1 MRVNWTVLPHLAPY
15 LLSVA
20 TSLFVGVYCLW
31 RRSEVGAAAYAG
43 VALSGALWTT
53 TVILELITP
62 DLAGKMFWDDFQ
74 NIGAAGASV
83 CFLCF
88 TLAYARPDIK
98 HRIQIC
104 AAVSV
109 VWIVLIAYEF
119 AEPQPHAR
127 IVPAGRFTALLYDF
141 GYSAWLILGY
151 AYAAYLVCLAILISH
166 YRRSHP
172 LYRKQIA
179 VIVGGSMLPLL
190 GALLTQTILKDQPER
205 DVSPFTFALNNAIVA
220 WGIFRYSLLEVVPVA
235 RYTVVD
241 SMSDAVFVLD
251 NRDRVVDVNPAAL
264 SLMGRP
270 PSELIGQ
277 TAQGVFANWPALHD
291 WRDDKDV
298 DIEVGPEAG
307 DLWLEFRA
315 QRLRDR
321 YGRSGG
327 KVVTI
332 RDVTHRKLLENE
344 LREHRDHL
352 ESLVAER
359 TADLTAANAKLRSE
373 MAERERLEDQLRQAQ
388 KMEAI
393 GRLAGGVA
401 HDFNNLL
408 TAILGYADLLLDD
421 FTADSPHR
429 AAVEEIKDAGE
440 RAASLTSQL
449 LAFSRKQ
456 RLQPRILDLNQLVAN
471 TERLLARLIGEHIQ
485 LTVLLQPGLGRV
497 EADPH
502 RIEQAI
508 VNLAINA
515 RDAMKEGGRLVI
527 QTRDV
532 CVSEVQA
539 YPIAIDPGWYVM
551 LSVSDT
557 GMGMDQT
564 TRECAFEPFFTTKDT
579 SKGTG
584 LGLAMV
590 YGVVKQSRGH
600 IWIDSQPE
608 QGTTITM
615 LLPRVEREAER
626 LEEGWAPSAAIGGTE
641 TILVAEDEQMLR
653 DLAREVLRR
662 HGYEVI
668 EAANGKAA
676 LSASEQHIGQIDL
689 LLTDIV
695 MPEMNG
701 RDLAAEIL
709 RLRPHLRI
717 LFMSG
722 YSEYGDDDRKLPGE
736 KTDFVQKP
744 FTPEILVRKIRQLL
758 DSA

>member
-1 MRVNWTVLPHLAPY
+1 
-15 LLSVA
+15 
-20 TSLFVGVYCLW
+20 
-31 RRSEVGAAAYAG
+31 
-43 VALSGALWTT
+43 
-53 TVILELITP
+53 
-62 DLAGKMFWDDFQ
+62 MF
-74 NIGAAGASV
+74 
-83 CFLCF
+83 
-88 TLAYARPDIK
+88 
-98 HRIQIC
+98 
-104 AAVSV
+104 
-109 VWIVLIAYEF
+109 
-119 AEPQPHAR
+119 
-127 IVPAGRFTALLYDF
+127 
-141 GYSAWLILGY
+141 
-151 AYAAYLVCLAILISH
+151 ISH

-179 VIVGGSMLPLL
+179 VIVGGSALPLA
-190 GALLTQTILKDQPER
+190 GSILTLTLLKDQPAR
-205 DVSPFTFALNNAIVA
+205 DSSAITFALNNVIVA
-220 WGIFRYSLLEVVPVA
+220 WGIFRYSFLNVVPLA
-235 RYTVVD
+235 RYTLVD
-241 SMSDAVFVLD
+241 RMSDAVFVLD

-270 PSELIGQ
+270 ASDLIGQ
-277 TAQGVFANWPALHD
+277 PAQEVFSGWQVFHD
-291 WRDDKDV
+291 WRDDRDV
-298 DIEVGPEAG
+298 EIEVTPGAG
-307 DLWLEFRA
+307 DLRLEFRA

-321 YGRSGG
+321 HGRSGG
-327 KVVTI
+327 RVITI

-352 ESLVAER
+352 ESLVGKR
-359 TADLTAANAKLRSE
+359 TADLTAANAKLLSQ
-373 MAERERLEDQLRQAQ
+373 MAERERLEDQLRQSQ
-388 KMEAI
+388 KMEAM

-408 TAILGYADLLLDD
+408 TAILGYADLLLED
-421 FTADSPHR
+421 FTSDDPHR
-429 AAVEEIKDAGE
+429 GAVEEIKHAGE

-456 RLQPRILDLNQLVAN
+456 RLQPRILDLNVLVAN
-471 TERLLARLIGEHIQ
+471 TQRMLARLIGEHIQ
-485 LTVLLQPGLGRV
+485 LSVQLQPGLGRV

-515 RDAMKEGGRLVI
+515 RDAMPEGGTLVI
-527 QTRDV
+527 QMRDV
-532 CVSEVQA
+532 YVGEEHE
-539 YPIAIDPGWYVM
+539 YPIAVEPGWYVM

-557 GMGMDQT
+557 GMGMNEA
-564 TRECAFEPFFTTKDT
+564 TRERAFEPFFTTKDA

-600 IWIDSQPE
+600 IWIDSEPE
-608 QGTTITM
+608 HGATFTI
-615 LLPRVEREAER
+615 LLPRVDRDAEST
-626 LEEGWAPSAAIGGTE
+626 EESWQPSQAIGGTE

-662 HGYEVI
+662 YGYEVI

-676 LSASEQHIGQIDL
+676 LSASEQHHGAIDL

-709 RLRPHLRI
+709 RARPHVKI

-722 YSEYGDDDRKLPGE
+722 YSKYVDDDRGFPGE

-744 FTPEILVRKIRQLL
+744 FTPEILIRKVRQLL
-758 DSA
+758 DSN